1 MHLRWQQQLLRL
13 RLGVRLTVLRLLKL
27 CLVRRLMQQRQQ
39 LYGRLLLWPKRL
51 SPRGFVLRLRLLR
64 VGVCHRRSWLR
75 WRLRMRLRC
84 LRCARRLM
92 RGLRWRLRRHMR
104 ECCGR
109 RKLLLLLLRLVV
121 AT

>member
-1 MHLRWQQQLLRL
+1 
-13 RLGVRLTVLRLLKL
+13 
-27 CLVRRLMQQRQQ
+27 
-39 LYGRLLLWPKRL
+39 
-51 SPRGFVLRLRLLR
+51 
-64 VGVCHRRSWLR
+64 
-75 WRLRMRLRC
+75 MRLRC

-109 RKLLLLLLRLVV
+109 RKLLLLLRLVV

>member
-1 MHLRWQQQLLRL
+1 M
-13 RLGVRLTVLRLLKL
+13 RLTVLRLLKL

-39 LYGRLLLWPKRL
+39 LYGRLLLRL

-64 VGVCHRRSWLR
+64 VGVCHRRSLLR

-109 RKLLLLLLRLVV
+109 RKLLLLLRLVV

>member
-1 MHLRWQQQLLRL
+1 M
-13 RLGVRLTVLRLLKL
+13 RLTVLRLLKL

-92 RGLRWRLRRHMR
+92 RGLRWRLRRRMR
-104 ECCGR
+104 DCCGR
-109 RKLLLLLLRLVV
+109 RKLLLLLRLVV

>member
-1 MHLRWQQQLLRL
+1 M
-13 RLGVRLTVLRLLKL
+13 RLTVLRLLKL
-27 CLVRRLMQQRQQ
+27 WFVRRLMQQRQQ

-64 VGVCHRRSWLR
+64 VGVCHRRSLLR

-104 ECCGR
+104 ECCRR
-109 RKLLLLLLRLVV
+109 RKLLLLLLLRLIVAV